1 MFLISEELASLTGR
15 QRRTAQV
22 RQLRSM
28 GIEHRVRGD
37 GSIAVLK
44 AHVERVFGAGEPA
57 SAKRRKQEVE
67 LDWSVQ

>member
-1 MFLISEELASLTGR
+1 MFLISEELTSLTGR

-28 GIEHRVRGD
+28 GIEHRLRAD

-44 AHVERVFGAGEPA
+44 AHVERVFGAGESV
-57 SAKRRKQEVE
+57 SAKRRNQEVE